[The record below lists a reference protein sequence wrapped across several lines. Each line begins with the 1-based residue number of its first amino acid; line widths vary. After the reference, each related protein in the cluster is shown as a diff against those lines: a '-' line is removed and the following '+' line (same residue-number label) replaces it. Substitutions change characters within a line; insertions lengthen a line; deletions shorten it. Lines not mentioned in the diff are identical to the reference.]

1 MQKRFRLTRNEDFK
15 AVIVKKVSASNRS
28 FVGYIGPNTCGH
40 ARVGISIRAHYGHA
54 VARNR
59 AKRQVRAMSD
69 QLVDFSKSLDF
80 VFIIRCVPNTHLCG
94 NRRINLSV
102 SKITHKEVKA

>member
-15 AVIVKKVSASNRS
+15 AVIVQKVSASNRS
-28 FVGYIGPNTCGH
+28 FVGYVGPNTCGH

-80 VFIIRCVPNTHLCG
+80 VFIIRDAFQTRTYAENYVELTYLYQKL
-94 NRRINLSV
+94 LS
-102 SKITHKEVKA
+102 KR

>member
-59 AKRQVRAMSD
+59 AKRQVRAMCD
-69 QLVDFSKSLDF
+69 QLIDLSKSLDF
-80 VFIIRCVPNTHLCG
+80 VIIIRDAFQTRSYAENTMELTYLYQKLLTK
-94 NRRINLSV
+94 R
-102 SKITHKEVKA
+102 